1 VDLEMKKE
9 DWIKDQ
15 EPKLKDSEYID
26 SVLAVYK
33 SFSLNLMPVVPK
45 QIKNDM
51 ANVELSL
58 RLHIKE
64 LQDNNE

>member
-1 VDLEMKKE
+1 MKKDE
-9 DWIKDQ
+9 WIKDQ

-26 SVLAVYK
+26 SILAVYK
-33 SFSLNLMPVVPK
+33 AFSLDLMSVVPK

-51 ANVELSL
+51 AKLELSL

-64 LQDNNE
+64 LQDKNE

>member
-1 VDLEMKKE
+1 MKKDE
-9 DWIKDQ
+9 WNKDQ

-26 SVLAVYK
+26 SILAVYK
-33 SFSLNLMPVVPK
+33 SFSLDLMSVVPK

-51 ANVELSL
+51 AKLELSL

-64 LQDNNE
+64 LQDKNE

>member
-1 VDLEMKKE
+1 MKKD

-26 SVLAVYK
+26 SILAVYK
-33 SFSLNLMPVVPK
+33 SFSLDLMSVVPK

-51 ANVELSL
+51 AKLELSL

-64 LQDNNE
+64 LQDKNE